1 VVGGRSCTRTPA
13 LGCHHP
19 RVRAAG
25 WKRCGTVHAMKITHG
40 RTVSRTNSTLDEH
53 YDEIVSF

>member
-1 VVGGRSCTRTPA
+1 VVVGRSCTRTPT
-13 LGCHHP
+13 LGRHHP

-40 RTVSRTNSTLDEH
+40 RTVTRMNNTSDEQCA
-53 YDEIVSF
+53 EQ